1 MKKMGYTNIRRT
13 LNGTGK
19 ICIYL
24 FTKALPART
33 RLFLRLVQVLVFPS
47 THVFSRKFLFEVIDN
62 T

>member
-33 RLFLRLVQVLVFPS
+33 RLFLRLVQVLISFLKYSCFQPQVF
-47 THVFSRKFLFEVIDN
+47 V
-62 T
+62 